1 MRSCNL
7 AADQNCECEFAFAF
21 RGEVLMSQ
29 GAKPASQARSR
40 ATRDRLVAA
49 LDGLLREKDFEG
61 ITIADLAR
69 EAGLAVGTVYRRF
82 ENKDAFIPVVF
93 ELYRER
99 LESYTAGDG
108 RIEVEPA
115 DGLQVALHAIV
126 RSAWGFMQREGHL
139 LRTAHLYARLRPDLV
154 GEEWQ
159 AYLDAALASARQLIS
174 LFSEEIHVANHDVAA
189 QMLAYLLNTML
200 IERGLYPD
208 EGAGALLTIDD
219 NDFVSA
225 SADTLFGY
233 LATPSR

>member
-21 RGEVLMSQ
+21 RGEVRMSQ

-40 ATRDRLVAA
+40 ARSAIVMLSKSFSRSRPSNAA
-49 LDGLLREKDFEG
+49 TSRSRV
-61 ITIADLAR
+61 AR

-174 LFSEEIHVANHDVAA
+174 LFNEEIHVANHDVAA

-219 NDFVSA
+219 DDFVSA